1 MTDSPESPEPSGI
14 ARPTNA
20 ELDVLRELWALGPA
34 TVRDVH
40 ARLSANKPLAYTT
53 TLKTLQVMAEKG
65 LVTRDESQRSHVYAA
80 AVPQE
85 QTQQKLV
92 GDLLSRAFGNSLGTF
107 VMQALSARRAT
118 ADELA
123 EVRKLVEEYERSL
136 R

>member
-1 MTDSPESPEPSGI
+1 MTESPEPSAI

-20 ELDVLRELWALGPA
+20 ELDVLRELWAMGPA
-34 TVRDVH
+34 TVRDVYT
-40 ARLSANKPLAYTT
+40 RLSAAKPLAYTT

-80 AVPQE
+80 AVPQD

-92 GDLLSRAFGNSLGTF
+92 GDLLTRAFSGSLGTF
-107 VMQALSARRAT
+107 IMQALSAKRAT

-123 EVRKLVEEYERSL
+123 EIRELVEEYERSL

>member
-1 MTDSPESPEPSGI
+1 MTDSPEPPGV

-20 ELDVLRELWALGPA
+20 ELDVLRELWAMGPA

-40 ARLSANKPLAYTT
+40 ARLSAARPLAYTT

-92 GDLLSRAFGNSLGTF
+92 GDLLSRAFSNSLGTF

-118 ADELA
+118 AEELA

>member
-1 MTDSPESPEPSGI
+1 MDEPTEKSPT
-14 ARPTNA
+14 AKPTNA
-20 ELDVLRELWALGPA
+20 ELDVLRELWAIGPA
-34 TVRDVH
+34 TVREIH
-40 ARLSANKPLAYTT
+40 ARLSSAAKPLAYTT

-80 AVPQE
+80 AVPQD

-92 GDLLSRAFGNSLGTF
+92 GDLLTRAFSGSLGTF
-107 VMQALSARRAT
+107 IMQALSAKRAT

-123 EVRKLVEEYERSL
+123 EVRKLVEEYERGQ